1 MFRKKTLRNT
11 DYETSS
17 RPSKESKK
25 RQRNRSGGRNDSYA
39 SSSNTID
46 EIIRDEDYDI
56 QSVIDVS
63 RLEKIYLVISFAPI
77 DLYGTIQIVRIIM
90 FQFHF
95 ISTAMAVV
103 KGDYFEGAVIESAS
117 SVFAPS

>member
-17 RPSKESKK
+17 QPSKESKK

-63 RLEKIYLVISFAPI
+63 RLEKVYLVLSF
-77 DLYGTIQIVRIIM
+77 
-90 FQFHF
+90 
-95 ISTAMAVV
+95 STDRFMAQSE
-103 KGDYFEGAVIESAS
+103 F
-117 SVFAPS
+117 

>member
-17 RPSKESKK
+17 QPSKESKK

-46 EIIRDEDYDI
+46 EIIRDDDYDI

-63 RLEKIYLVISFAPI
+63 RLEKVYLVLSFST
-77 DLYGTIQIVRIIM
+77 DRFYGTIQILRIIM

-95 ISTAMAVV
+95 ISTAMAAV

>member
-17 RPSKESKK
+17 QPSKESKK

-63 RLEKIYLVISFAPI
+63 RLEKVYLVLSFKSDRFIWHNPNSKDLNFKIILFPQQWLLSREIISKV
-77 DLYGTIQIVRIIM
+77 L
-90 FQFHF
+90 
-95 ISTAMAVV
+95 
-103 KGDYFEGAVIESAS
+103 
-117 SVFAPS
+117 

>member
-17 RPSKESKK
+17 QPSKESKK
-25 RQRNRSGGRNDSYA
+25 RPRNRSGGRNDSYA

-46 EIIRDEDYDI
+46 EIIRDDDYDI

-63 RLEKIYLVISFAPI
+63 RLEKVYLVLSFST
-77 DLYGTIQIVRIIM
+77 DRFYGTIQILRIIM

-95 ISTAMAVV
+95 ISTAMAAV